1 MGITEPDEHQ
11 HRLHYGTLAVK
22 SFMVMGRTR
31 DGYSDRLHAGRSL
44 WSLQVVL
51 MSSHHCI

>member
-11 HRLHYGTLAVK
+11 HRLHYDTLAAK
-22 SFMVMGRTR
+22 SFMVMGHAG
-31 DGYSDRLHAGRSL
+31 DGCSDRLHTGRSL

-51 MSSHHCI
+51 MSSYH